1 MILSLYQQEACH
13 TRFRAGPAA
22 GDEWRRRVLTLAQTP
37 ATLCNMSRIV
47 SLPTHASGHAGCRGA
62 AGFTLIEVLI
72 VVVIVG
78 ILAAI
83 ALPSFIDSIRDSRR
97 ADAFAALTQLQL
109 AQERFRGN
117 RREFAAS
124 ITAAPD
130 DVPPGLGLP
139 AAAAISPRGHYTL
152 AIDAASASGYTI
164 TATAVAGG
172 TQAGDAGCQRL
183 RIRVERGNVFYESA
197 GLTGGFDETDAN
209 RCWRR

>member
-1 MILSLYQQEACH
+1 MNGEQHATNGGSA
-13 TRFRAGPAA
+13 P
-22 GDEWRRRVLTLAQTP
+22 LTLSQTP
-37 ATLCNMSRIV
+37 ATLCNMSRIA
-47 SLPTHASGHAGCRGA
+47 SPPTSPLGQAGSRPA

-97 ADAFAALTQLQL
+97 ADAFAALTHLQI

-117 RREFAAS
+117 RPQFAAS
-124 ITAAPD
+124 ITAAPTD
-130 DVPPGLGLP
+130 YPPGLGLP
-139 AAAAISPRGHYTL
+139 AAAATSPRGHYTL

-164 TATAVAGG
+164 TATAVPGG

-183 RIRVERGNVFYESA
+183 RIRVERGNIFHESA
-197 GLTGGFDETDAN
+197 GLTGGFDEADAN

>member
-1 MILSLYQQEACH
+1 
-13 TRFRAGPAA
+13 
-22 GDEWRRRVLTLAQTP
+22 
-37 ATLCNMSRIV
+37 MSRIV
-47 SLPTHASGHAGCRGA
+47 SLPTRASGHAGRRGA

-124 ITAAPD
+124 ITDAPTAD
-130 DVPPGLGLP
+130 PPGLGLP
-139 AAAAISPRGHYTL
+139 ATSPRGHYTL

-164 TATAVAGG
+164 TATAVPGG

-183 RIRVERGNVFYESA
+183 RIRVERGNIFHESA
-197 GLTGGFDETDAN
+197 ALTGGFDEADVN